1 MLKFCLSS
9 LQPTTDNESC
19 LVEVRRFSMFE
30 FTEEYEPLLREV
42 REIAERVVKPRAREI
57 EESDEFPVDMAN
69 RFFKEGYL
77 QILIPKHLGGMGKD
91 VTSLCIISEEIA
103 KVSASMALLVI
114 VQSVGTLPLLLFGT
128 DHQKKECCSKIP
140 KDRLVMAFCLTEP
153 LAGSDVGSMQMTAR
167 KEGNRYLL
175 NGKKSFVT
183 NGGVADKYVVFA
195 KTNPPR
201 GRRGI
206 SAFVVDKALQGMTFG
221 SKDDKIGMR
230 GIPSCS
236 ISFKDV
242 HASEDHLIG
251 EEGDG
256 FRIAMESINR
266 SRPAIG
272 AQALGIA
279 ESAMETATLFAMRR
293 RQFGKPI
300 AKLEGMQFMLAEMAT
315 MVESAKALVYK
326 AAWHLDKDLP
336 HATKYSA
343 MSKYFASDVA
353 MKITTDAVQ
362 ILGGYGCLRGG
373 NLERT
378 MRDAKITQIYEG
390 TNQVQRFVVAEQ
402 VIKEFLER
410 YGMGKDWSEFL

>member
-1 MLKFCLSS
+1 
-9 LQPTTDNESC
+9 
-19 LVEVRRFSMFE
+19 MFE

-42 REIAERVVKPRAREI
+42 REIAEKDIKPRSKEI
-57 EESDEFPVDMAN
+57 EESDEFPFDMVK
-69 RFFKEGYL
+69 RLFKEGYL
-77 QILIPKHLGGMGKD
+77 QILIPSSNGGMGKD
-91 VTSLCIISEEIA
+91 ITSFCIITEEIA
-103 KVSASMALLVI
+103 RVSASMALLVI
-114 VQSVGTLPLLLFGT
+114 VQSVGTLPILIFGNDSQKSEFCSRIARDHLLMT
-128 DHQKKECCSKIP
+128 
-140 KDRLVMAFCLTEP
+140 FCLTEP
-153 LAGSDVGSMQMTAR
+153 LAGSDVGSMRMTAT
-167 KEGNRYLL
+167 KEGSQYLL

-195 KTNPPR
+195 KTDPTR

-206 SAFVVDKALQGMTFG
+206 SAFALDKGLPGITYS

-236 ISFKDV
+236 VSFSDV
-242 HASEDHLIG
+242 AVSKKYLLG

-256 FRIAMESINR
+256 FKIAMETLNR
-266 SRPAIG
+266 SRPAVG

-279 ESAMETATLFAMRR
+279 ESAMEVATLFAMRR

-300 AKLEGMQFMLAEMAT
+300 AKLEGMQFMLADMAT
-315 MVESAKALVYK
+315 MIESAKALVYK
-326 AAWHLDKDLP
+326 AAWHLDKGLR

-343 MSKYFASDVA
+343 MCKYFASDVA

-362 ILGGYGCLRGG
+362 ILGGYGCLKSG

-390 TNQVQRFVVAEQ
+390 TNQIQRFVVAEQ
-402 VIKEFLER
+402 LIKEFIEK
-410 YGMGKDWSEFL
+410 YGMGRDWSEFL

>member
-1 MLKFCLSS
+1 
-9 LQPTTDNESC
+9 
-19 LVEVRRFSMFE
+19 MFE

-42 REIAERVVKPRAREI
+42 RDIAEKVVKPRAKEI
-57 EESDEFPVDMAN
+57 EESDEFPWDMAN
-69 RFFKEGYL
+69 QFFKDGYL
-77 QILIPKHLGGMGKD
+77 QILIPRHLGGMGKD
-91 VTSLCIISEEIA
+91 ITSFCIVSEEIA
-103 KVSASMALLVI
+103 KVSASMSLLLI
-114 VQSVGTLPLLLFGT
+114 VQSVGTLPILIFGNES
-128 DHQKKECCSKIP
+128 QRVECCSKIP
-140 KDRLVMAFCLTEP
+140 KDHLIMAFCLTEP
-153 LAGSDVGSMQMTAR
+153 LAGSDVGSMQMTAM
-167 KEGNRYLL
+167 KEGNQYLL
-175 NGKKSFVT
+175 NGKKNFVT
-183 NGGVADKYVVFA
+183 NGGVANKYIVFA

-206 SAFVVDKALQGMTFG
+206 SAFVVDKGLHGMTFS

-242 HASEDHLIG
+242 PVSKSELLG
-251 EEGDG
+251 EEGEG
-256 FRIAMESINR
+256 FKIAMETLNR

-279 ESAMETATLFAMRR
+279 ESAMEVATLFAMRR

-315 MVESAKALVYK
+315 MIESAKALVYK

-343 MSKYFASDVA
+343 MSKFFASDVA

-362 ILGGYGCLRGG
+362 ILGGYGCLKSG
-373 NLERT
+373 NLERN

-402 VIKEFLER
+402 LIKEFLEK
-410 YGMGKDWSEFL
+410 YGMGRDWSEFL

>member
-1 MLKFCLSS
+1 
-9 LQPTTDNESC
+9 
-19 LVEVRRFSMFE
+19 MFE
-30 FTEEYEPLLREV
+30 FTEEYELLLREV
-42 REIAERVVKPRAREI
+42 REIAEKVVKPRAREI
-57 EESDEFPVDMAN
+57 EESDEFPLDMAK

-91 VTSLCIISEEIA
+91 ITTFCIISEEIA
-103 KVSASMALLVI
+103 KVSASMALLLI
-114 VQSVGTLPLLLFGT
+114 VQSVGTLPLLLFGN
-128 DHQKKECCSKIP
+128 DYQKTECCSKIP
-140 KDRLVMAFCLTEP
+140 KDRLIMAFCLTEP
-153 LAGSDVGSMQMTAR
+153 LAGSDVGSMQMTAT
-167 KEGNRYLL
+167 KEGSRYLL

-183 NGGVADKYVVFA
+183 NGGVADKYIVFA

-206 SAFVVDKALQGMTFG
+206 SAFVVDKGAQGMTFS

-236 ISFKDV
+236 ISFKEV
-242 HASEDHLIG
+242 PASNMHLIG

-256 FRIAMESINR
+256 FKIAMETLNR

-279 ESAMETATLFAMRR
+279 ESAMEIATLFAMRR

-315 MVESAKALVYK
+315 MMESAKALVYK

-343 MSKYFASDVA
+343 MSKFFASDVA

-362 ILGGYGCLRGG
+362 ILGGYGCLKSG

-390 TNQVQRFVVAEQ
+390 TNQVQKFVVAEQ
-402 VIKEFLER
+402 LIKEFLEK
-410 YGMGKDWSEFL
+410 YGMGRDWSEFL

>member
-1 MLKFCLSS
+1 
-9 LQPTTDNESC
+9 
-19 LVEVRRFSMFE
+19 VEFEEEASMFE

-42 REIAERVVKPRAREI
+42 REIAGKVVKPRAREI
-57 EESDEFPVDMAN
+57 EESDEFPTDMAN
-69 RFFKEGYL
+69 LFFKEGYL
-77 QILIPKHLGGMGKD
+77 QILIPKNLGGLGKD
-91 VTSLCIISEEIA
+91 ITSFCIISEEIA

-114 VQSVGTLPLLLFGT
+114 VQSVGTLPLLLSGN
-128 DHQKKECCSKIP
+128 DSQKLECCSRIP
-140 KDRLVMAFCLTEP
+140 KDHLIMAFCLTEP
-153 LAGSDVGSMQMTAR
+153 QAGSDVGSMQMKAT
-167 KEGNRYLL
+167 KEGHRYFL

-183 NGGVADKYVVFA
+183 NGGVADKYIVFA
-195 KTNPPR
+195 KTDPPR

-206 SAFVVDKALQGMTFG
+206 SAFVVDKGLRGMAFS

-230 GIPSCS
+230 GIPSCTLT
-236 ISFKDV
+236 FKEV
-242 HASEDHLIG
+242 PASNTDLIG
-251 EEGDG
+251 GEGDG
-256 FRIAMESINR
+256 FKIAMETLNR

-279 ESAMETATLFAMRR
+279 ESAMEVATLFAMRR

-315 MVESAKALVYK
+315 MIESAKALVYK
-326 AAWHLDKDLP
+326 AAWHLDKNLP

-343 MSKYFASDVA
+343 MSKFFASDVA

-362 ILGGYGCLRGG
+362 ILGGYGCLKSG
-373 NLERT
+373 NLERN

-402 VIKEFLER
+402 LIKESLEK
-410 YGMGKDWSEFL
+410 YGMGRDWSEFL

>member
-1 MLKFCLSS
+1 
-9 LQPTTDNESC
+9 
-19 LVEVRRFSMFE
+19 MFE
-30 FTEEYEPLLREV
+30 FTEEYEPLLKEV
-42 REIAERVVKPRAREI
+42 REIAGKVVKPRAREI

-77 QILIPKHLGGMGKD
+77 QILIPKNLGGMGKD
-91 VTSLCIISEEIA
+91 ITSFCIISEEIA

-114 VQSVGTLPLLLFGT
+114 VQSVGTLPLLLSGNNS
-128 DHQKKECCSKIP
+128 QKLECCSRIQ
-140 KDRLVMAFCLTEP
+140 KDRLIMAFGLTEP
-153 LAGSDVGSMQMTAR
+153 LAGSDVGSMQMTAM

-175 NGKKSFVT
+175 DGKKSFVT
-183 NGGVADKYVVFA
+183 NGGVADKYIIFA

-206 SAFVVDKALQGMTFG
+206 SAFVVDKGLQGMAFS

-230 GIPSCS
+230 GIPSCTLT
-236 ISFKDV
+236 FKNVPVLNTD
-242 HASEDHLIG
+242 LIG

-256 FRIAMESINR
+256 FKIAMETLNR

-279 ESAMETATLFAMRR
+279 ESAMEVATLFAMRR

-315 MVESAKALVYK
+315 MIESAKALVYK
-326 AAWHLDKDLP
+326 AAWHLDKNLP

-343 MSKYFASDVA
+343 MSKFFASDVA

-362 ILGGYGCLRGG
+362 ILGGYGCLKSG
-373 NLERT
+373 NLERN

-402 VIKEFLER
+402 LIKESLEK
-410 YGMGKDWSEFL
+410 YGMGRNWSEFL

>member
-1 MLKFCLSS
+1 
-9 LQPTTDNESC
+9 
-19 LVEVRRFSMFE
+19 MFE
-30 FTEEYEPLLREV
+30 FTEEYEPLLTEV
-42 REIAERVVKPRAREI
+42 REIAGKVVKPRAREI
-57 EESDEFPVDMAN
+57 EESDEFPTDMAN
-69 RFFKEGYL
+69 LFFKEGYL
-77 QILIPKHLGGMGKD
+77 QILIPKHFGGLGKD
-91 VTSLCIISEEIA
+91 ITSFCIISEEIA

-114 VQSVGTLPLLLFGT
+114 VQSVGTLPLLLSGN
-128 DHQKKECCSKIP
+128 DSQKLDCCSRIP
-140 KDRLVMAFCLTEP
+140 KDHLIMAFCLTEP
-153 LAGSDVGSMQMTAR
+153 LAGSDVGSMQMKAT
-167 KEGNRYLL
+167 KEGDRYFL

-183 NGGVADKYVVFA
+183 NGGVADKYIVFA

-206 SAFVVDKALQGMTFG
+206 SAFVVDKGLQGMAFS

-230 GIPSCS
+230 GIPSCTLT
-236 ISFKDV
+236 FKEVPALNAD
-242 HASEDHLIG
+242 LIG

-256 FRIAMESINR
+256 FKIAMETLNR

-279 ESAMETATLFAMRR
+279 ESAMEVATLFAMRR

-315 MVESAKALVYK
+315 MIESAKALVYK
-326 AAWHLDKDLP
+326 AAWHLDKNLP

-343 MSKYFASDVA
+343 MSKFFASDVA

-362 ILGGYGCLRGG
+362 ILGGYGCLKSG
-373 NLERT
+373 NLERN

-390 TNQVQRFVVAEQ
+390 TNQIQRFVVAEQ
-402 VIKEFLER
+402 LIKESLEK
-410 YGMGKDWSEFL
+410 YGMGRDWSEFL

>member
-1 MLKFCLSS
+1 
-9 LQPTTDNESC
+9 
-19 LVEVRRFSMFE
+19 MFE

-42 REIAERVVKPRAREI
+42 REIAEKVVKPRAKEI
-57 EESDEFPVDMAN
+57 EESDEFPVDMSKK
-69 RFFKEGYL
+69 FFQEGYL
-77 QILIPKHLGGMGKD
+77 QILIPDHLGGAGRD
-91 VTSLCIISEEIA
+91 ITSFCIISEEIA

-114 VQSVGTLPLLLFGT
+114 VQSVGTLPILISGT
-128 DHQKKECCSKIP
+128 ESQKTDLCSRIP
-140 KDRLVMAFCLTEP
+140 KDHLIMAFCLTEP
-153 LAGSDVGSMQMTAR
+153 MAGSDVGSMRLTAT
-167 KEGNRYLL
+167 KEKGQYLL

-195 KTNPPR
+195 KTDPAR

-206 SAFVVDKALQGMTFG
+206 SAFLVDKQSSGMTFG

-236 ISFKDV
+236 ITFKDV
-242 HASEDHLIG
+242 PASKANLLG

-256 FRIAMESINR
+256 FKIAMETLNR

-279 ESAMETATLFAMRR
+279 ESAMEIAGLFAMRR
-293 RQFGKPI
+293 RQFSKPI

-315 MVESAKALVYK
+315 MIESAKALVYK
-326 AAWHLDKDLP
+326 AAWHLDKGLRN
-336 HATKYSA
+336 ATKYSA
-343 MSKYFASDVA
+343 MCKFFASDVA

-362 ILGGYGCLRGG
+362 ILGGYGCLKSA

-402 VIKEFLER
+402 LIKEFLEK
-410 YGMGKDWSEFL
+410 YGMGRDWSEFL

>member
-1 MLKFCLSS
+1 
-9 LQPTTDNESC
+9 
-19 LVEVRRFSMFE
+19 MFE

-42 REIAERVVKPRAREI
+42 REIAEKVVKPRAKEI
-57 EESDEFPVDMAN
+57 EESDEFPLDMAN

-77 QILIPKHLGGMGKD
+77 QIFIPSHFGGMGKD
-91 VTSLCIISEEIA
+91 ITSFCIVSEEIA
-103 KVSASMALLVI
+103 KVSASMSLLVI
-114 VQSVGTLPLLLFGT
+114 VQSVGTLPILLSGN
-128 DHQKKECCSKIP
+128 DSQKSELCSHIP
-140 KDRLVMAFCLTEP
+140 KDHLIMAFCLTEP
-153 LAGSDVGSMQMTAR
+153 QAGSDVGSMQMTAT
-167 KEGNRYLL
+167 KEGNQYLL
-175 NGKKSFVT
+175 NGKKNFVT
-183 NGGVADKYVVFA
+183 NGGVADKYIVFA

-206 SAFVVDKALQGMTFG
+206 SAFVVEKGLHGMTFS

-230 GIPSCS
+230 GVPSCS
-236 ISFKDV
+236 ITFKEV
-242 HASEDHLIG
+242 PVSKSELLG
-251 EEGDG
+251 EEGEG
-256 FRIAMESINR
+256 FKIAMETLNR

-279 ESAMETATLFAMRR
+279 ESAMEIAALFAMRR

-315 MVESAKALVYK
+315 MIESAKALVYK
-326 AAWHLDKDLP
+326 AAWHLDKRLP

-343 MSKYFASDVA
+343 MSKFFASDVA

-362 ILGGYGCLRGG
+362 ILGGYGCLKSG
-373 NLERT
+373 NLERN

-402 VIKEFLER
+402 LIKEFLEK
-410 YGMGKDWSEFL
+410 YGMGRDWSEFL

>member
-1 MLKFCLSS
+1 
-9 LQPTTDNESC
+9 
-19 LVEVRRFSMFE
+19 MFE

-42 REIAERVVKPRAREI
+42 REIAEKVVKPRAKEI
-57 EESDEFPVDMAN
+57 EESDEFPLDMAH

-91 VTSLCIISEEIA
+91 ITTFCIISEEIA
-103 KVSASMALLVI
+103 KVSASMALLLI
-114 VQSVGTLPLLLFGT
+114 VQSVGTLPLLLFGS
-128 DHQKKECCSKIP
+128 DSQKTKCCSKIP
-140 KDRLVMAFCLTEP
+140 QDRMIMAFCLTEP
-153 LAGSDVGSMQMTAR
+153 LAGSDVGAMQMTAT
-167 KEGNRYLL
+167 KEGGRYLL

-183 NGGVADKYVVFA
+183 NGGVADKYIVFA

-206 SAFVVDKALQGMTFG
+206 SAFVVDKGAPGMTFS

-236 ISFKDV
+236 ISFKEV
-242 HASEDHLIG
+242 PVSNRHLIG

-256 FRIAMESINR
+256 FKIAMETLNR

-279 ESAMETATLFAMRR
+279 ESAMEIATLFAMRR

-315 MVESAKALVYK
+315 MMESAKALVYK
-326 AAWHLDKDLP
+326 AAWHLDKGLP

-343 MSKYFASDVA
+343 MSKFFASDVA

-362 ILGGYGCLRGG
+362 ILGGYGCLKSG

-390 TNQVQRFVVAEQ
+390 TNQVQKFVVAEQ
-402 VIKEFLER
+402 LIKEFLEK
-410 YGMGKDWSEFL
+410 YGTGRDWSEFL

>member
-1 MLKFCLSS
+1 
-9 LQPTTDNESC
+9 
-19 LVEVRRFSMFE
+19 MFE

-42 REIAERVVKPRAREI
+42 REIAEKVVKPRAKEI
-57 EESDEFPVDMAN
+57 EESDEFPGDMAN

-77 QILIPKHLGGMGKD
+77 QILIPRHLGGIGKD
-91 VTSLCIISEEIA
+91 ITSFCIVSEEIA
-103 KVSASMALLVI
+103 KVSASMSLLVI
-114 VQSVGTLPLLLFGT
+114 VQSVGTLPILLSGN
-128 DHQKKECCSKIP
+128 DSQKSKLCSQIP

-153 LAGSDVGSMQMTAR
+153 LAGSDVGSIQMTAT
-167 KEGNRYLL
+167 KEGSQYLL
-175 NGKKSFVT
+175 NGKKNFVT
-183 NGGVADKYVVFA
+183 NGGVADQYIVFA
-195 KTNPPR
+195 KTSPPK

-206 SAFVVDKALQGMTFG
+206 SAFIVGKELPGMTFS

-242 HASEDHLIG
+242 PVSNTNLIG
-251 EEGDG
+251 EEGEG
-256 FRIAMESINR
+256 FKIAMETLNR

-279 ESAMETATLFAMRR
+279 ESAMEIATLFAMRR
-293 RQFGKPI
+293 KQFGKPI
-300 AKLEGMQFMLAEMAT
+300 AKLEGMQFMVADMAT
-315 MVESAKALVYK
+315 MIESAKALVYK
-326 AAWHLDKDLP
+326 AAWHLDKGLP

-343 MSKYFASDVA
+343 MSKFFASDVA

-362 ILGGYGCLRGG
+362 ILGGYGCLKSG
-373 NLERT
+373 NLERN

-402 VIKEFLER
+402 LIKEFLEK
-410 YGMGKDWSEFL
+410 YGMGRDWSEFI

>member
-1 MLKFCLSS
+1 MY
-9 LQPTTDNESC
+9 
-19 LVEVRRFSMFE
+19 E

-42 REIAERVVKPRAREI
+42 KEIAEQVVKPRAREI
-57 EESDEFPVDMAN
+57 EESDEFPLDMAR

-77 QILIPKHLGGMGKD
+77 QILIPKEFGGMGKD
-91 VTSLCIISEEIA
+91 ITSLCIISEEIA

-114 VQSVGTLPLLLFGT
+114 VQTVGTLPLLLSGNDF
-128 DHQKKECCSKIP
+128 QKAQCLPKIP
-140 KDRLVMAFCLTEP
+140 MDRFIMAFCLTEP
-153 LAGSDVGSMQMTAR
+153 LAGSDVGSMQMTAT
-167 KEGNRYLL
+167 KDGGKYLL
-175 NGKKSFVT
+175 NGKKNFVT
-183 NGGVADKYVVFA
+183 NGGVADRYIVFA
-195 KTNPPR
+195 KTQPPK

-206 SAFVVDKALQGMTFG
+206 SAFVVNKELPGMTFS

-230 GIPSCS
+230 GIPSCT

-242 HASEDHLIG
+242 PVPATQLLG

-256 FRIAMESINR
+256 FRIAMETLNR
-266 SRPAIG
+266 SRPAVG
-272 AQALGIA
+272 AQALGVA
-279 ESAMETATLFAMRR
+279 ESAMEIAGLFAMRR
-293 RQFGKPI
+293 KQFGKPV
-300 AKLEGMQFMLAEMAT
+300 AKLEGMQFMIADMAT
-315 MVESAKALVYK
+315 MIEAAKALVYK

-343 MSKYFASDVA
+343 MSKFFASDVA

-362 ILGGYGCLRGG
+362 IMGGYGCLKGG

-402 VIKEFLER
+402 VIKEFLEK
-410 YGMGKDWSEFL
+410 YGMGRDWSEFL

>member
-1 MLKFCLSS
+1 
-9 LQPTTDNESC
+9 
-19 LVEVRRFSMFE
+19 
-30 FTEEYEPLLREV
+30 
-42 REIAERVVKPRAREI
+42 
-57 EESDEFPVDMAN
+57 
-69 RFFKEGYL
+69 
-77 QILIPKHLGGMGKD
+77 MGKD
-91 VTSLCIISEEIA
+91 ITTLCIVSEEIA
-103 KVSASMALLVI
+103 KVSASISLFVI
-114 VQSVGTLPLLLFGT
+114 VQSVGTLPILLSGN
-128 DHQKKECCSKIP
+128 DSQKGKFCSQIP
-140 KDRLVMAFCLTEP
+140 KDHLIMAFCLTEP
-153 LAGSDVGSMQMTAR
+153 LAGSDVGSMQMTAT
-167 KEGNRYLL
+167 KEGNRYFL

-183 NGGVADKYVVFA
+183 NGGVADRYIVFV

-206 SAFVVDKALQGMTFG
+206 SAFVVDKGLQGMTFS

-236 ISFKDV
+236 ITFKDV
-242 HASEDHLIG
+242 PVSKSELLG
-251 EEGDG
+251 EEDEG
-256 FRIAMESINR
+256 FKIAMDTLNR

-279 ESAMETATLFAMRR
+279 ESTMEIATLFAMKR

-315 MVESAKALVYK
+315 MIESAKALVYK
-326 AAWHLDKDLP
+326 AAWHLDKGLP

-343 MSKYFASDVA
+343 MSKFFASDVA

-362 ILGGYGCLRGG
+362 ILGGYGCLKSG

-402 VIKEFLER
+402 LVKEFPEK
-410 YGMGKDWSEFL
+410 YGMGRDWSESL

>member
-1 MLKFCLSS
+1 
-9 LQPTTDNESC
+9 
-19 LVEVRRFSMFE
+19 MFE

-42 REIAERVVKPRAREI
+42 REIAEKVVKPRAKEI
-57 EESDEFPVDMAN
+57 EESDEFPLDMAN

-91 VTSLCIISEEIA
+91 TTTFCIISEEIA
-103 KVSASMALLVI
+103 KVSASMALLLI
-114 VQSVGTLPLLLFGT
+114 VQSVGTLPLLLFGS
-128 DHQKKECCSKIP
+128 DSQKTECCSKIP
-140 KDRLVMAFCLTEP
+140 KDRMIMAFCLTEP
-153 LAGSDVGSMQMTAR
+153 LAGSDVGAMQMTAT
-167 KEGNRYLL
+167 KEGGRYLL

-183 NGGVADKYVVFA
+183 NGGVADKYIVFA

-206 SAFVVDKALQGMTFG
+206 SAFVVDKGAPGMTFS

-236 ISFKDV
+236 ISFKEV
-242 HASEDHLIG
+242 PASNKHLIG

-256 FRIAMESINR
+256 FKIAMETLNR
-266 SRPAIG
+266 TRPAIG

-279 ESAMETATLFAMRR
+279 ESAMEIATLFAMRR

-315 MVESAKALVYK
+315 MMESAKALVYK
-326 AAWHLDKDLP
+326 AAWHLDKGLP

-343 MSKYFASDVA
+343 MSKFFASDVA

-362 ILGGYGCLRGG
+362 ILGGYGCLKSG

-390 TNQVQRFVVAEQ
+390 TNQVQKFVVAEQ
-402 VIKEFLER
+402 LIKEFLEK
-410 YGMGKDWSEFL
+410 YGMGRDWSEFL

>member
-1 MLKFCLSS
+1 
-9 LQPTTDNESC
+9 
-19 LVEVRRFSMFE
+19 MFE

-42 REIAERVVKPRAREI
+42 REMAGKVIKPRAKEI

-77 QILIPKHLGGMGKD
+77 QIFIPKELGGMGKD
-91 VTSLCIISEEIA
+91 ITSFCIISEEIA
-103 KVSASMALLVI
+103 KVSASLSLFVI
-114 VQSVGTLPLLLFGT
+114 VQSVATLPILLSGN
-128 DHQKKECCSKIP
+128 DSQKSEFCSRIP
-140 KDRLVMAFCLTEP
+140 KDRLIMAFCLTEP
-153 LAGSDVGSMQMTAR
+153 LAGSDVGSMQMTAT
-167 KEGNRYLL
+167 KDGNQYLL

-183 NGGVADKYVVFA
+183 NGGVANQYIVFA

-206 SAFVVDKALQGMTFG
+206 SAFVVDQGLRGMTFS

-236 ISFKDV
+236 VTFKDV
-242 HASEDHLIG
+242 AVSQSQLLGG
-251 EEGDG
+251 EGEG
-256 FRIAMESINR
+256 FKIAMDTLNR
-266 SRPAIG
+266 SRPGIG

-279 ESAMETATLFAMRR
+279 ESAMEIATLFAMRR

-300 AKLEGMQFMLAEMAT
+300 AKLEGMQFMMAEMAT
-315 MVESAKALVYK
+315 MIESAKALVFK
-326 AAWHLDKDLP
+326 AAWHLDKGLP
-336 HATKYSA
+336 RATKYSA
-343 MSKYFASDVA
+343 MSKFFASDVA
-353 MKITTDAVQ
+353 MKVTTDAVQ
-362 ILGGYGCLRGG
+362 IMGGYGCLKSG

-402 VIKEFLER
+402 IIKEFLEK
-410 YGMGKDWSEFL
+410 YGMGRDWSEFL

>member
-1 MLKFCLSS
+1 
-9 LQPTTDNESC
+9 
-19 LVEVRRFSMFE
+19 MFE

-42 REIAERVVKPRAREI
+42 REIADKVVKPRAKEI
-57 EESDEFPVDMAN
+57 EESDEFPLDMAN

-77 QILIPKHLGGMGKD
+77 RVLIPSHFGGMGKD
-91 VTSLCIISEEIA
+91 ITSFCIISEEIA

-114 VQSVGTLPLLLFGT
+114 VQTVGTFPLLIFGN
-128 DHQKKECCSKIP
+128 DFQKAEYCSRIT
-140 KDRLVMAFCLTEP
+140 KDRLIMAFCLTEP
-153 LAGSDVGSMQMTAR
+153 LAGSDVGSMQMTAT
-167 KEGNRYLL
+167 KEGGQYLL

-195 KTNPPR
+195 KTSPPR

-206 SAFVVDKALQGMTFG
+206 SAFVVDKGSPGMTFS

-230 GIPSCS
+230 GIPSCT
-236 ISFKDV
+236 ITFKNV
-242 HASEDHLIG
+242 SVLNPYLIG

-256 FRIAMESINR
+256 FKIAMETLNR

-326 AAWHLDKDLP
+326 AAWHLDKNLP

-402 VIKEFLER
+402 VIKEFLEK
-410 YGMGKDWSEFL
+410 YGMGRDWSEFL

>member
-1 MLKFCLSS
+1 
-9 LQPTTDNESC
+9 
-19 LVEVRRFSMFE
+19 MFE

-42 REIAERVVKPRAREI
+42 REIAEKDIKPRSKEI
-57 EESDEFPVDMAN
+57 EDSDEFPFDMVK
-69 RFFKEGYL
+69 RLFKEGYL
-77 QILIPKHLGGMGKD
+77 QILIPSSNGGMGRD
-91 VTSLCIISEEIA
+91 ITSFCIITEEIA

-114 VQSVGTLPLLLFGT
+114 VQSVGTLPILIFGN
-128 DHQKKECCSKIP
+128 DSQKSEFCSKIA
-140 KDRLVMAFCLTEP
+140 KDHLLMTFCLTEP
-153 LAGSDVGSMQMTAR
+153 LAGSDVGSMRMTATR
-167 KEGNRYLL
+167 EGSQYLL

-195 KTNPPR
+195 KTDPAR

-206 SAFVVDKALQGMTFG
+206 SAFALDKGLPGMTYS

-236 ISFKDV
+236 ISFSDV
-242 HASEDHLIG
+242 AVSKKYLLG

-256 FRIAMESINR
+256 FKIAMEALNR
-266 SRPAIG
+266 SRPAVG

-279 ESAMETATLFAMRR
+279 ESAMEIATLFAMRR

-315 MVESAKALVYK
+315 MIESAKALVYK
-326 AAWHLDKDLP
+326 AAWHLDKGLR

-343 MSKYFASDVA
+343 MCKYFASDVA

-362 ILGGYGCLRGG
+362 ILGGYGCLKSG

-390 TNQVQRFVVAEQ
+390 TNQIQRFVVAEQ
-402 VIKEFLER
+402 VIKEFIEK
-410 YGMGKDWSEFL
+410 YGKGRDWSEFL

>member
-1 MLKFCLSS
+1 
-9 LQPTTDNESC
+9 
-19 LVEVRRFSMFE
+19 MFE

-42 REIAERVVKPRAREI
+42 KEIAEKVVKPRAKEI
-57 EESDEFPVDMAN
+57 EESDEFPMDMAN

-91 VTSLCIISEEIA
+91 TTTFCIISEEIA
-103 KVSASMALLVI
+103 KVSASMALLLI
-114 VQSVGTLPLLLFGT
+114 VQGVGTLPLLLFGN
-128 DHQKKECCSKIP
+128 DSQKTECCSKIP
-140 KDRLVMAFCLTEP
+140 EDRLIMAFCLTEP
-153 LAGSDVGSMQMTAR
+153 LAGSDVGSMQMTAT
-167 KEGNRYLL
+167 KEGGRYLL

-183 NGGVADKYVVFA
+183 NGGVADKYIVFA

-206 SAFVVDKALQGMTFG
+206 SAFVVDKGAQGMTFS

-236 ISFKDV
+236 ISFKEV
-242 HASEDHLIG
+242 SVLKNHLIG

-256 FRIAMESINR
+256 FKIAMETLNR

-279 ESAMETATLFAMRR
+279 ECAMEIATLFAMRR

-315 MVESAKALVYK
+315 MMESAKALVYK
-326 AAWHLDKDLP
+326 AAWHLDKELP

-343 MSKYFASDVA
+343 MSKFFASDVA

-362 ILGGYGCLRGG
+362 ILGGYGCLKSG

-390 TNQVQRFVVAEQ
+390 TNQVQKFVVAEQ
-402 VIKEFLER
+402 LIKEFLEK
-410 YGMGKDWSEFL
+410 YGMGRDWSEFV

>member
-1 MLKFCLSS
+1 
-9 LQPTTDNESC
+9 
-19 LVEVRRFSMFE
+19 
-30 FTEEYEPLLREV
+30 
-42 REIAERVVKPRAREI
+42 
-57 EESDEFPVDMAN
+57 
-69 RFFKEGYL
+69 
-77 QILIPKHLGGMGKD
+77 MGKD
-91 VTSLCIISEEIA
+91 TTTFCIISEEIA
-103 KVSASMALLVI
+103 KVSASMALLLI
-114 VQSVGTLPLLLFGT
+114 VQTVGTLPLLLFGS
-128 DHQKKECCSKIP
+128 DSQKTKCCSKIA
-140 KDRLVMAFCLTEP
+140 KDRLIMAFCLTEP
-153 LAGSDVGSMQMTAR
+153 LAGSDVGSMQMTAT
-167 KEGNRYLL
+167 KEGDRYLL

-183 NGGVADKYVVFA
+183 NGGVADKYIVFA
-195 KTNPPR
+195 KTSPPR

-206 SAFVVDKALQGMTFG
+206 SAFVVDKGAQGMTFS

-236 ISFKDV
+236 ISFKEV
-242 HASEDHLIG
+242 PASNMHLIG

-256 FRIAMESINR
+256 FKIAMETLNR

-279 ESAMETATLFAMRR
+279 ESAMEIATLFAMRR

-315 MVESAKALVYK
+315 MMESAKALVYK

-343 MSKYFASDVA
+343 MSKFFASDVA

-362 ILGGYGCLRGG
+362 ILGGYGCLKSG

-390 TNQVQRFVVAEQ
+390 TNQVQKFVVAEQ
-402 VIKEFLER
+402 LIKEFLEK
-410 YGMGKDWSEFL
+410 YGTGRDWSEFL